1 MSAFQLLIRTTNSG
15 TSSSTQ
21 FTLPGDSGET
31 YDFVID
37 WGDGGADETIN
48 SGSSWTHTYSSG
60 GDYTLSITE
69 SSTGGFPAIKFNNG
83 GDKLKVL
90 ELANWGTN
98 KWITFEDA
106 FYGCSNLTI
115 TATDHATAVTGFVT
129 DFSFAWFNNS
139 LTSFPLIDT
148 SSGTNF
154 SFAWRDNSLTS
165 FPLIDTSSGT
175 SFYYTWARNSLT
187 SFPLIDTSSGT
198 DFRYSW
204 FNNSLTSFP
213 LIDTSSGTN
222 FGSTWRQNSLT
233 SFPLIDTSSV
243 TTFSFA
249 WRENSLTSFPLID
262 TSSGTNFLFA
272 WFNNSLTSFPLID
285 TSSGTDFSGAWR
297 DNSLTSFPLID
308 TSSGTNFGNAWDGN
322 TINTGDYNAL
332 LAGLSANANNSVT
345 WGGGSSKYH
354 DTGQTQRDILTAAPR
369 NWTITDGG
377 YDATY
382 VPPSS
387 GAPAQN
393 AQHNNLRN
401 IRMAP

>member
-1 MSAFQLLIRTTNSG
+1 VSAFQLLIRTTNSG

-175 SFYYTWARNSLT
+175 N
-187 SFPLIDTSSGT
+187 
-198 DFRYSW
+198 
-204 FNNSLTSFP
+204 
-213 LIDTSSGTN
+213 
-222 FGSTWRQNSLT
+222 
-233 SFPLIDTSSV
+233 
-243 TTFSFA
+243 FSFA
-249 WRENSLTSFPLID
+249 WLN
-262 TSSGTNFLFA
+262 
-272 WFNNSLTSFPLID
+272 
-285 TSSGTDFSGAWR
+285 
-297 DNSLTSFPLID
+297 NSLTSFPLID

>member
-106 FYGCSNLTI
+106 FYGCSNSTI

-129 DFSFAWFNNS
+129 DFSFAWTNNALTSFPLIDTSSGTNFYYTWRDNSLTSFPLIDTSSGLNFSHAWRSNSLTSFPLLDTSSGTEFGIAWFGNSLTSFPLIDTSSGLNFANTWRNNS

-154 SFAWRDNSLTS
+154 TLAWS
-165 FPLIDTSSGT
+165 
-175 SFYYTWARNSLT
+175 
-187 SFPLIDTSSGT
+187 
-198 DFRYSW
+198 
-204 FNNSLTSFP
+204 
-213 LIDTSSGTN
+213 
-222 FGSTWRQNSLT
+222 
-233 SFPLIDTSSV
+233 
-243 TTFSFA
+243 
-249 WRENSLTSFPLID
+249 
-262 TSSGTNFLFA
+262 
-272 WFNNSLTSFPLID
+272 
-285 TSSGTDFSGAWR
+285 
-297 DNSLTSFPLID
+297 
-308 TSSGTNFGNAWDGN
+308 GN

-332 LAGLSANANNSVT
+332 LAGLSANSNNSVT
-345 WGGGSSKYH
+345 WGGGGSKYH

-369 NWTITDGG
+369 NWTIADGG

-382 VPPSS
+382 SPPSS

>member
-1 MSAFQLLIRTTNSG
+1 VSAFQLLIRTTNSG

-129 DFSFAWFNNS
+129 DFSFAW
-139 LTSFPLIDT
+139 
-148 SSGTNF
+148 
-154 SFAWRDNSLTS
+154 
-165 FPLIDTSSGT
+165 
-175 SFYYTWARNSLT
+175 
-187 SFPLIDTSSGT
+187 
-198 DFRYSW
+198 
-204 FNNSLTSFP
+204 
-213 LIDTSSGTN
+213 
-222 FGSTWRQNSLT
+222 
-233 SFPLIDTSSV
+233 
-243 TTFSFA
+243 
-249 WRENSLTSFPLID
+249 
-262 TSSGTNFLFA
+262 
-272 WFNNSLTSFPLID
+272 
-285 TSSGTDFSGAWR
+285 R

-308 TSSGTNFGNAWDGN
+308 TSSGTNFGTQWRGN
-322 TINTGDYNAL
+322 SLTSFPLI
-332 LAGLSANANNSVT
+332 
-345 WGGGSSKYH
+345 
-354 DTGQTQRDILTAAPR
+354 DTSQR
-369 NWTITDGG
+369 N
-377 YDATY
+377 
-382 VPPSS
+382 
-387 GAPAQN
+387 
-393 AQHNNLRN
+393 
-401 IRMAP
+401 

>member
-129 DFSFAWFNNS
+129 DFSFAW
-139 LTSFPLIDT
+139 
-148 SSGTNF
+148 
-154 SFAWRDNSLTS
+154 RD
-165 FPLIDTSSGT
+165 
-175 SFYYTWARNSLT
+175 
-187 SFPLIDTSSGT
+187 
-198 DFRYSW
+198 
-204 FNNSLTSFP
+204 NSLTSFP

-222 FGSTWRQNSLT
+222 FGNAWRGNSLT
-233 SFPLIDTSSV
+233 SFPLIDTSSG
-243 TTFSFA
+243 TIFSFA

-285 TSSGTDFSGAWR
+285 TSSGTNFSFAWLNNSLTSFPLIDTSSGTNFSGAWLGNSLTSFPLIDTSSGTDFESAWDGNSLTSFPLIDTSSGTDFSGAWR

-308 TSSGTNFGNAWDGN
+308 TSSGTNFGIAWAGN

>member
-129 DFSFAWFNNS
+129 DFSFAWRDNSLTSFPLIDTSSGTNFRYSWVNNS

-154 SFAWRDNSLTS
+154 SFAWL
-165 FPLIDTSSGT
+165 
-175 SFYYTWARNSLT
+175 
-187 SFPLIDTSSGT
+187 
-198 DFRYSW
+198 
-204 FNNSLTSFP
+204 NNSLTSFP

-222 FGSTWRQNSLT
+222 FSG
-233 SFPLIDTSSV
+233 
-243 TTFSFA
+243 A

-262 TSSGTNFLFA
+262 TSSGTTFSFA
-272 WFNNSLTSFPLID
+272 WDGNSLTSFPLID
-285 TSSGTDFSGAWR
+285 TSSGTDFGNAWRGNSLTSFPLIDTSRGTNFSGAWR

-308 TSSGTNFGNAWDGN
+308 TSSGTNFGIAWAGN

>member
-129 DFSFAWFNNS
+129 DFSFAW
-139 LTSFPLIDT
+139 
-148 SSGTNF
+148 
-154 SFAWRDNSLTS
+154 RD
-165 FPLIDTSSGT
+165 
-175 SFYYTWARNSLT
+175 
-187 SFPLIDTSSGT
+187 
-198 DFRYSW
+198 
-204 FNNSLTSFP
+204 NSLTSFP

-222 FGSTWRQNSLT
+222 FGNAWRGNSLT
-233 SFPLIDTSSV
+233 SFPLIDTSSG
-243 TTFSFA
+243 TIFSFA

-285 TSSGTDFSGAWR
+285 TSSGTNFSFAWRDNSLTSFPLIDTSSGTNFSGAWLGNSLTSFPLIDTSSGTDFESAWDGNSLTSFPLIDTSSGTDFSGAWR

-308 TSSGTNFGNAWDGN
+308 TSSGTNFGIAWAGN

>member
-129 DFSFAWFNNS
+129 DFSFAWRDNSLTSFPLIDTSSGTNFRYSWVNNS

-154 SFAWRDNSLTS
+154 SFAWL
-165 FPLIDTSSGT
+165 
-175 SFYYTWARNSLT
+175 
-187 SFPLIDTSSGT
+187 
-198 DFRYSW
+198 
-204 FNNSLTSFP
+204 NNSLTSFP

-222 FGSTWRQNSLT
+222 FSG
-233 SFPLIDTSSV
+233 
-243 TTFSFA
+243 A

-262 TSSGTNFLFA
+262 TSSGTTFSFA
-272 WFNNSLTSFPLID
+272 WDGNSLTSFPLIDTSSGTDFESAWDGNSLTSFPLID

-308 TSSGTNFGNAWDGN
+308 TSSGTNFGIAWAGN

>member
-129 DFSFAWFNNS
+129 DFSFAW
-139 LTSFPLIDT
+139 
-148 SSGTNF
+148 
-154 SFAWRDNSLTS
+154 
-165 FPLIDTSSGT
+165 
-175 SFYYTWARNSLT
+175 
-187 SFPLIDTSSGT
+187 
-198 DFRYSW
+198 
-204 FNNSLTSFP
+204 
-213 LIDTSSGTN
+213 
-222 FGSTWRQNSLT
+222 
-233 SFPLIDTSSV
+233 
-243 TTFSFA
+243 
-249 WRENSLTSFPLID
+249 
-262 TSSGTNFLFA
+262 
-272 WFNNSLTSFPLID
+272 
-285 TSSGTDFSGAWR
+285 R

-308 TSSGTNFGNAWDGN
+308 TSSGTNFGIAWAGN